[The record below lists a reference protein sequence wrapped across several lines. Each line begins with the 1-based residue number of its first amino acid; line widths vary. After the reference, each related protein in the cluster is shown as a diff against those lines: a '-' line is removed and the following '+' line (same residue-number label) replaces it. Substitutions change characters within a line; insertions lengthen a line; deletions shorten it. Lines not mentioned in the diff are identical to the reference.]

1 MLHRVVGKVFSE
13 VTRGVSQN
21 QPEEQYGKHNIEQ
34 QRYFDTRI
42 QQICAQ
48 KRIHTRKFTL
58 LQPLVAQDMPRGAG
72 KKPYA
77 EDTEQNKT
85 DRSRANQNCQIA
97 VVEIYHIGRQ
107 IAVMVGKFYPVGKH
121 LLAVSV
127 DVSLSYAKD
136 RVLEKHLHTLLP
148 KRKST
153 RIDIGVFVPEG
164 YGRGSL
170 VLGVDACGRR
180 N

>member
-77 EDTEQNKT
+77 EDTEQNKVNAPSDKSKT
-85 DRSRANQNCQIA
+85 FKFGNKKDKLKKIERYDKSYQNE
-97 VVEIYHIGRQ
+97 VS
-107 IAVMVGKFYPVGKH
+107 MFY
-121 LLAVSV
+121 
-127 DVSLSYAKD
+127 
-136 RVLEKHLHTLLP
+136 
-148 KRKST
+148 
-153 RIDIGVFVPEG
+153 
-164 YGRGSL
+164 
-170 VLGVDACGRR
+170 
-180 N
+180 